1 MPPINTK
8 FTLENGTATMERQSR
23 PVAVPPV
30 KTNGGKVA
38 GQISSLGE
46 RHSNSLEAVSKH
58 TLAAIQSHL
67 HAAMQ
72 ASNRVPVA
80 QALNKELQ
88 EANSLALAALE
99 AHPVFFELHDDYQ
112 DLDMAI

>member
-30 KTNGGKVA
+30 KTSGGRAA
-38 GQISSLGE
+38 GQISPLGE

-58 TLAAIQSHL
+58 TLAAIQGHL
-67 HAAMQ
+67 YAAMQ
-72 ASNRVPVA
+72 ASNQVPAA

-99 AHPVFFELHDDYQ
+99 AHPVFFGLHDDYQ